1 MDSKKTDVAENI
13 FECVQCGT
21 CCAGYGGT
29 YITENDIRS
38 ISEYIGV
45 SAGEFTSRF
54 CTVSAG
60 KYILDQGEDGRCIF
74 FSDAEQCTI
83 HPVKPYMCKAW
94 PFISAVI
101 RHPENWDAMA
111 GQCPGMKQGI
121 DHDRIAKI
129 AAAEKEKLDS
139 IRQPRPRHCERGG
152 SLRSP
157 ANQFG
162 GST

>member
-1 MDSKKTDVAENI
+1 MDSKKTDVSENI

-29 YITENDIRS
+29 YITENDIRR

-45 SAGEFTSRF
+45 SPGEFTSRF

-60 KYILDQGEDGRCIF
+60 KYILDQREDGRCIF

-121 DHDRIAKI
+121 DPDRIAKI
-129 AAAEKEKLDS
+129 AAAEKKKLDS
-139 IRQPRPRHCERGG
+139 IRQPRQRHCERGG
-152 SLRSP
+152 ALRST